1 MLPVLQQLRERLP
14 GVPIYL
20 STSTIA
26 GRQTAERQASA
37 LVDGIFYLPIDL
49 VACLRTVFN
58 RLRPWLLVILETELW
73 PNLFVVA
80 KRSGAS
86 LALVNGRI
94 SDRTWPR
101 YAKWRALFNP
111 ILRLP
116 DFVQVQSR
124 TDFERY
130 SALGVRPSVLLPDA
144 NLKYDAH
151 LEQQS
156 LSLPIFGAEQVWIAA
171 STVGPNERGSLRRH
185 SIDEDD
191 LVLAA
196 FEQLAREFPKLLLI
210 LAPRQPARFD
220 EVAAKLAARRLHYTR
235 RSGASD
241 ELQLP
246 GVLLLDTIGE
256 LARTYPIADVVFVGG
271 SLAPRGGHNII
282 EPAAAGVPLI
292 VGPHMQNFAAIA
304 HEFHTAGALI
314 EVHDE
319 GELATAV
326 KMVLS
331 GPQPAEQL
339 GERGQKLVQ
348 QNRGVSVR
356 LAERLVPLF
365 HAGAFGLQHNGV
377 LRSLL
382 GGFALLWRF
391 GGSYKRH
398 YGERFAT
405 SVAPLPVPVI
415 SVGGLSVGGTGK
427 TPFTAYLASNLKSL
441 GYSPAILTRGYRRQ
455 SRGELLL
462 SFGAQASPVVTGDEA
477 QILLQTGASPIGIG
491 ADRYS
496 VAQRLLAA
504 YPETDVLLLDDGF
517 QHARMQRNVD
527 IVLLDALDPFSNGE
541 VLPLGRLRE
550 PVESLRRADIVVI
563 TRCDSEDRYEAIANR
578 VRSIKQGM
586 SVFRTAT
593 CPGLWRS
600 AKTGEQVDL
609 SPSSVVAAF
618 CGLGNP
624 HSFWQTLE
632 QLSLKPV
639 MKKAFRDHHRYRAS
653 EIRSLAQAAR
663 KHGAE
668 VMLTTE
674 KDVYNLTEET
684 LAATELELL
693 YLPIKLAVTEE
704 TEFFNRLR
712 ACF

>member
-1 MLPVLQQLRERLP
+1 M
-14 GVPIYL
+14 
-20 STSTIA
+20 
-26 GRQTAERQASA
+26 
-37 LVDGIFYLPIDL
+37 
-49 VACLRTVFN
+49 
-58 RLRPWLLVILETELW
+58 
-73 PNLFVVA
+73 
-80 KRSGAS
+80 
-86 LALVNGRI
+86 
-94 SDRTWPR
+94 
-101 YAKWRALFNP
+101 
-111 ILRLP
+111 
-116 DFVQVQSR
+116 
-124 TDFERY
+124 
-130 SALGVRPSVLLPDA
+130 
-144 NLKYDAH
+144 
-151 LEQQS
+151 
-156 LSLPIFGAEQVWIAA
+156 
-171 STVGPNERGSLRRH
+171 
-185 SIDEDD
+185 
-191 LVLAA
+191 
-196 FEQLAREFPKLLLI
+196 
-210 LAPRQPARFD
+210 
-220 EVAAKLAARRLHYTR
+220 
-235 RSGASD
+235 
-241 ELQLP
+241 
-246 GVLLLDTIGE
+246 
-256 LARTYPIADVVFVGG
+256 
-271 SLAPRGGHNII
+271 
-282 EPAAAGVPLI
+282 
-292 VGPHMQNFAAIA
+292 
-304 HEFHTAGALI
+304 
-314 EVHDE
+314 
-319 GELATAV
+319 
-326 KMVLS
+326 
-331 GPQPAEQL
+331 
-339 GERGQKLVQ
+339 
-348 QNRGVSVR
+348 
-356 LAERLVPLF
+356 
-365 HAGAFGLQHNGV
+365 
-377 LRSLL
+377 
-382 GGFALLWRF
+382 
-391 GGSYKRH
+391 
-398 YGERFAT
+398 
-405 SVAPLPVPVI
+405 
-415 SVGGLSVGGTGK
+415 GGTGK